1 MDRFLPLRGW
11 GRDHIFYI
19 YQVGYNL
26 ASRIGEGPPVEF
38 CPAPHVERHILCAPR
53 FPLDE

>member
-19 YQVGYNL
+19 YQVGNNL